1 MIYCYHRLLLGGV
14 TLKYQKVMKY
24 GAIVLSIAFLVLEV
38 YLWIRMQNTWDD
50 LILSQ
55 SSYESAGLMF
65 AGLFQYG
72 SFFLGIFLIPI
83 VWLEYW
89 LITIF
94 CHVYQKY
101 LGFKKIF
108 SRYVNCY
115 SYFGF
120 ACIIHSNFMFDLVC
134 SLIFKTLFLST
145 FV

>member
-1 MIYCYHRLLLGGV
+1 MKEKMIYCYHRLLLGGV
-14 TLKYQKVMKY
+14 TLKYQKVIKY

-101 LGFKKIF
+101 LGFKKNFLATLIAILILVLLVLF
-108 SRYVNCY
+108 IRILWLIW
-115 SYFGF
+115 F
-120 ACIIHSNFMFDLVC
+120 AL
-134 SLIFKTLFLST
+134 
-145 FV
+145 

>member
-1 MIYCYHRLLLGGV
+1 MIYCYHQSLLGGV
-14 TLKYQKVMKY
+14 TLKYQKVMKRC
-24 GAIVLSIAFLVLEV
+24 AIVLSIAFLVLEV

-101 LGFKKIF
+101 LGLKKFFLATLIAILILVLLVLF
-108 SRYVNCY
+108 IRILCLIW
-115 SYFGF
+115 F
-120 ACIIHSNFMFDLVC
+120 AL
-134 SLIFKTLFLST
+134 
-145 FV
+145 

>member
-14 TLKYQKVMKY
+14 TLKYQKVMKSC
-24 GAIVLSIAFLVLEV
+24 AIVLSIAFLVLEV

-101 LGFKKIF
+101 LGFKK
-108 SRYVNCY
+108 
-115 SYFGF
+115 
-120 ACIIHSNFMFDLVC
+120 NFLATLIAILILVLLVLFIRILW
-134 SLIFKTLFLST
+134 LIWYAL
-145 FV
+145 

>member
-14 TLKYQKVMKY
+14 TLKYQKVMKRC
-24 GAIVLSIAFLVLEV
+24 AIVLSIAFLVLEV

-94 CHVYQKY
+94 CHVYQRY

-108 SRYVNCY
+108 LATLIAILILVLLVLFIRILCLIW
-115 SYFGF
+115 F
-120 ACIIHSNFMFDLVC
+120 AL
-134 SLIFKTLFLST
+134 
-145 FV
+145 

>member
-1 MIYCYHRLLLGGV
+1 MIYCYHQSLLGGV

-101 LGFKKIF
+101 LGFKKNFLATLIAILILVLLVLF
-108 SRYVNCY
+108 IRILWLIW
-115 SYFGF
+115 F
-120 ACIIHSNFMFDLVC
+120 AL
-134 SLIFKTLFLST
+134 
-145 FV
+145 

>member
-14 TLKYQKVMKY
+14 TLKYQKVMKRC
-24 GAIVLSIAFLVLEV
+24 AIVLSIAFLVLEV

-101 LGFKKIF
+101 LGLKKFFLATLIAILILVLF
-108 SRYVNCY
+108 VLFIRILCLIW
-115 SYFGF
+115 F
-120 ACIIHSNFMFDLVC
+120 AL
-134 SLIFKTLFLST
+134 
-145 FV
+145 

>member
-101 LGFKKIF
+101 LGLKKFFLATLI
-108 SRYVNCY
+108 
-115 SYFGF
+115 
-120 ACIIHSNFMFDLVC
+120 AI
-134 SLIFKTLFLST
+134 LIFVLLVLFIRILCLIW
-145 FV
+145 FAL

>member
-14 TLKYQKVMKY
+14 TLKYQKVMKRC
-24 GAIVLSIAFLVLEV
+24 AIVLSIAFLVLEV

-101 LGFKKIF
+101 LGFKK
-108 SRYVNCY
+108 
-115 SYFGF
+115 YFLAMLIAILILVLLVLFIRILWLIWF
-120 ACIIHSNFMFDLVC
+120 AL
-134 SLIFKTLFLST
+134 
-145 FV
+145 

>member
-14 TLKYQKVMKY
+14 TLKYQKVMKRCV
-24 GAIVLSIAFLVLEV
+24 IVLSIAFLVLEV

-108 SRYVNCY
+108 LATLIAILILVLLVLFIRILCLIW
-115 SYFGF
+115 F
-120 ACIIHSNFMFDLVC
+120 AL
-134 SLIFKTLFLST
+134 
-145 FV
+145 

>member
-14 TLKYQKVMKY
+14 TLKYQKVMKRC
-24 GAIVLSIAFLVLEV
+24 AIVLSIAFLVLEV

-108 SRYVNCY
+108 L
-115 SYFGF
+115 
-120 ACIIHSNFMFDLVC
+120 ATLIAI
-134 SLIFKTLFLST
+134 LIFVLLVLFIRILCLIW
-145 FV
+145 FAL

>member
-1 MIYCYHRLLLGGV
+1 MKEKMIYCYHQLLLGGV
-14 TLKYQKVMKY
+14 TLKYQKVMKRC
-24 GAIVLSIAFLVLEV
+24 AIVLSIVFLVLEV

-101 LGFKKIF
+101 LGFKKFFLATLIAILILVLLVLF
-108 SRYVNCY
+108 IRILWLIW
-115 SYFGF
+115 F
-120 ACIIHSNFMFDLVC
+120 AL
-134 SLIFKTLFLST
+134 
-145 FV
+145 

>member
-14 TLKYQKVMKY
+14 TLKYQKVMKRC
-24 GAIVLSIAFLVLEV
+24 AIVLSIAFLVLEV

-101 LGFKKIF
+101 LGFKKFFLATLI
-108 SRYVNCY
+108 
-115 SYFGF
+115 
-120 ACIIHSNFMFDLVC
+120 AI
-134 SLIFKTLFLST
+134 LIFVLLVLFIRILCLIW
-145 FV
+145 FAL

>member
-1 MIYCYHRLLLGGV
+1 MKEKMIYCYHQLLLGGV
-14 TLKYQKVMKY
+14 TLKYQKVMKRC
-24 GAIVLSIAFLVLEV
+24 AIVLSIAFLVLEV

-108 SRYVNCY
+108 LATLIAILILVLLVLFIRILCLIW
-115 SYFGF
+115 F
-120 ACIIHSNFMFDLVC
+120 AL
-134 SLIFKTLFLST
+134 
-145 FV
+145 

>member
-24 GAIVLSIAFLVLEV
+24 GVIVLSIAFLVLEV

-108 SRYVNCY
+108 LATLIAILILVLLVLFIRILCLIW
-115 SYFGF
+115 F
-120 ACIIHSNFMFDLVC
+120 AL
-134 SLIFKTLFLST
+134 
-145 FV
+145 

>member
-1 MIYCYHRLLLGGV
+1 MKEKMIYCYHQSLLGGV
-14 TLKYQKVMKY
+14 TLKYQKVMKRC
-24 GAIVLSIAFLVLEV
+24 AIVLSIVFLVLEV

-65 AGLFQYG
+65 AGLFQYC

-101 LGFKKIF
+101 LGFKK
-108 SRYVNCY
+108 
-115 SYFGF
+115 
-120 ACIIHSNFMFDLVC
+120 NFLATLIAILILVLLVLFIRILW
-134 SLIFKTLFLST
+134 LIWYAL
-145 FV
+145 

>member
-1 MIYCYHRLLLGGV
+1 MIYCYHRSLLGGV
-14 TLKYQKVMKY
+14 TLKYQKVMKRC
-24 GAIVLSIAFLVLEV
+24 AIVLSIAFLVLKV

-108 SRYVNCY
+108 LATLIAILILVLLVLFIRILWLIW
-115 SYFGF
+115 F
-120 ACIIHSNFMFDLVC
+120 AL
-134 SLIFKTLFLST
+134 
-145 FV
+145 

>member
-14 TLKYQKVMKY
+14 TLKYQKVMKRC
-24 GAIVLSIAFLVLEV
+24 AIVLSIAFLVLEV

-101 LGFKKIF
+101 LGFKKFFLATLIAILILVLLVLF
-108 SRYVNCY
+108 IRILWLIW
-115 SYFGF
+115 F
-120 ACIIHSNFMFDLVC
+120 AL
-134 SLIFKTLFLST
+134 
-145 FV
+145 

>member
-14 TLKYQKVMKY
+14 ALKYQKVMKY

-101 LGFKKIF
+101 LGLKKSFLATLIAILILVLLVLF
-108 SRYVNCY
+108 IRILCLIW
-115 SYFGF
+115 F
-120 ACIIHSNFMFDLVC
+120 AL
-134 SLIFKTLFLST
+134 
-145 FV
+145 

>member
-38 YLWIRMQNTWDD
+38 YLWIRIQNTWDD

-101 LGFKKIF
+101 LGLKKFFLATLIAILILVLLVLF
-108 SRYVNCY
+108 IRILCLIW
-115 SYFGF
+115 F
-120 ACIIHSNFMFDLVC
+120 AL
-134 SLIFKTLFLST
+134 
-145 FV
+145 

>member
-24 GAIVLSIAFLVLEV
+24 GVIVLSIAFLVLEV

-108 SRYVNCY
+108 L
-115 SYFGF
+115 
-120 ACIIHSNFMFDLVC
+120 ATLIAI
-134 SLIFKTLFLST
+134 LIFVLLVLFIRILCLIW
-145 FV
+145 FAL

>member
-1 MIYCYHRLLLGGV
+1 MKEKMIYCYHQLLLGGV

-108 SRYVNCY
+108 L
-115 SYFGF
+115 
-120 ACIIHSNFMFDLVC
+120 ATLIAILILVLLVLFIRILW
-134 SLIFKTLFLST
+134 LIWYAL
-145 FV
+145 

>member
-1 MIYCYHRLLLGGV
+1 MIYCYHRSLLGGV
-14 TLKYQKVMKY
+14 TLKYQKVMKRC
-24 GAIVLSIAFLVLEV
+24 AIVLSIAFLVLEV

-101 LGFKKIF
+101 LGLKKFFLATLIAILILVLLVLF
-108 SRYVNCY
+108 IRILCLIW
-115 SYFGF
+115 F
-120 ACIIHSNFMFDLVC
+120 AL
-134 SLIFKTLFLST
+134 
-145 FV
+145 

>member
-1 MIYCYHRLLLGGV
+1 MIYCYHRLLLGEV
-14 TLKYQKVMKY
+14 TLKYQKVMKRC
-24 GAIVLSIAFLVLEV
+24 AIVLSIAFLVLEV

-101 LGFKKIF
+101 LGFKKFFLATLI
-108 SRYVNCY
+108 
-115 SYFGF
+115 
-120 ACIIHSNFMFDLVC
+120 AI
-134 SLIFKTLFLST
+134 LIFVLLVLFIRILCLIW
-145 FV
+145 FAL

>member
-1 MIYCYHRLLLGGV
+1 MIYCYHQSLLGGV
-14 TLKYQKVMKY
+14 TLKYQKVMKRC
-24 GAIVLSIAFLVLEV
+24 AIVLSIAFLVLEV

-108 SRYVNCY
+108 LATLIAILILVLLVLFIRILCLIW
-115 SYFGF
+115 F
-120 ACIIHSNFMFDLVC
+120 AL
-134 SLIFKTLFLST
+134 
-145 FV
+145 

>member
-108 SRYVNCY
+108 LATLIAILILVLLVLFIRILCLIW
-115 SYFGF
+115 F
-120 ACIIHSNFMFDLVC
+120 AL
-134 SLIFKTLFLST
+134 
-145 FV
+145 

>member
-1 MIYCYHRLLLGGV
+1 MKEKMIYCYHRLLLGGV
-14 TLKYQKVMKY
+14 TLKYQKVIKY

-101 LGFKKIF
+101 LGFKK
-108 SRYVNCY
+108 
-115 SYFGF
+115 
-120 ACIIHSNFMFDLVC
+120 NFLATLIAILILVLLVLFIRILW
-134 SLIFKTLFLST
+134 LIWYAL
-145 FV
+145 

>member
-14 TLKYQKVMKY
+14 TLKYQKVMKCC
-24 GAIVLSIAFLVLEV
+24 AIVLSIAFLVLEV

-65 AGLFQYG
+65 AGIFQYG

-108 SRYVNCY
+108 LATLIAILILVLLVLFIRILCLIW
-115 SYFGF
+115 F
-120 ACIIHSNFMFDLVC
+120 AL
-134 SLIFKTLFLST
+134 
-145 FV
+145 

>member
-1 MIYCYHRLLLGGV
+1 MIYCYHQSLLGGV

-101 LGFKKIF
+101 LGFKKFFLATLI
-108 SRYVNCY
+108 
-115 SYFGF
+115 
-120 ACIIHSNFMFDLVC
+120 AI
-134 SLIFKTLFLST
+134 LIFVLLVLFIRILCLIW
-145 FV
+145 FAL

>member
-1 MIYCYHRLLLGGV
+1 MIYCYHRSLLGGV
-14 TLKYQKVMKY
+14 TLKYQKVMKRC
-24 GAIVLSIAFLVLEV
+24 AIVLSIAFLVLEV

-94 CHVYQKY
+94 CHVYQRY

-108 SRYVNCY
+108 LATLIAILILVLLVLFIRILCLIW
-115 SYFGF
+115 F
-120 ACIIHSNFMFDLVC
+120 AL
-134 SLIFKTLFLST
+134 
-145 FV
+145 

>member
-14 TLKYQKVMKY
+14 TLKYQKVMKRC
-24 GAIVLSIAFLVLEV
+24 AIVLSIAFLVLEV

-101 LGFKKIF
+101 LGLKKFFLATLIAILILVLLVLF
-108 SRYVNCY
+108 IRILCLIW
-115 SYFGF
+115 F
-120 ACIIHSNFMFDLVC
+120 AL
-134 SLIFKTLFLST
+134 
-145 FV
+145 

>member
-1 MIYCYHRLLLGGV
+1 MIYCYHRSLLGGV
-14 TLKYQKVMKY
+14 TLKYQKVMKHC
-24 GAIVLSIAFLVLEV
+24 AIVLSIAFLVLEV

-65 AGLFQYG
+65 VGLFQYG

-108 SRYVNCY
+108 LATLIAILILVLLVLFIRILWLIW
-115 SYFGF
+115 F
-120 ACIIHSNFMFDLVC
+120 AL
-134 SLIFKTLFLST
+134 
-145 FV
+145 

>member
-14 TLKYQKVMKY
+14 TLKYQKVMKRC
-24 GAIVLSIAFLVLEV
+24 AIVLSIAFLVLEV

-101 LGFKKIF
+101 LGFKKFFLATLIAILILVLLVLF
-108 SRYVNCY
+108 IRILCLIW
-115 SYFGF
+115 F
-120 ACIIHSNFMFDLVC
+120 AL
-134 SLIFKTLFLST
+134 
-145 FV
+145 

>member
-24 GAIVLSIAFLVLEV
+24 GVIVLSIAFLVLEV

-101 LGFKKIF
+101 LGFKKNFLATLIAILILVLLVLF
-108 SRYVNCY
+108 IRILCLIW
-115 SYFGF
+115 F
-120 ACIIHSNFMFDLVC
+120 AL
-134 SLIFKTLFLST
+134 
-145 FV
+145 

>member
-1 MIYCYHRLLLGGV
+1 MKEKMIYCYHQLLLGGV
-14 TLKYQKVMKY
+14 TLKYQKVMKSC
-24 GAIVLSIAFLVLEV
+24 AIVLSIVFLVLEV

-101 LGFKKIF
+101 LGFKKNFLATLIAILILVLF
-108 SRYVNCY
+108 VLFIRILWLIW
-115 SYFGF
+115 F
-120 ACIIHSNFMFDLVC
+120 AL
-134 SLIFKTLFLST
+134 
-145 FV
+145 

>member
-1 MIYCYHRLLLGGV
+1 MIYCYHQSLLGGV

-108 SRYVNCY
+108 L
-115 SYFGF
+115 
-120 ACIIHSNFMFDLVC
+120 ATLIAILILVLLVLFIRILW
-134 SLIFKTLFLST
+134 LIWYAL
-145 FV
+145 

>member
-94 CHVYQKY
+94 CYVYQKY

-108 SRYVNCY
+108 LATLIAILILVLLVLFIRILCLIW
-115 SYFGF
+115 F
-120 ACIIHSNFMFDLVC
+120 AL
-134 SLIFKTLFLST
+134 
-145 FV
+145 

>member
-14 TLKYQKVMKY
+14 TLKYQKVMKRC
-24 GAIVLSIAFLVLEV
+24 AIVLSIAFLVLEV

-94 CHVYQKY
+94 CYVYQKY

-108 SRYVNCY
+108 LATLIAILILVLLVLFIRILCLIW
-115 SYFGF
+115 F
-120 ACIIHSNFMFDLVC
+120 AL
-134 SLIFKTLFLST
+134 
-145 FV
+145 

>member
-14 TLKYQKVMKY
+14 TLKYQKVIKY

-108 SRYVNCY
+108 LATLIAILILVLLVLFIRILCLIW
-115 SYFGF
+115 F
-120 ACIIHSNFMFDLVC
+120 AL
-134 SLIFKTLFLST
+134 
-145 FV
+145 

>member
-1 MIYCYHRLLLGGV
+1 MIYCYHQSLLGGV
-14 TLKYQKVMKY
+14 TLKYQKVMKRC
-24 GAIVLSIAFLVLEV
+24 AIVLSIAFLVLEV

-101 LGFKKIF
+101 LGFKKFFLATLIAILILVLLVLF
-108 SRYVNCY
+108 IRILCLIW
-115 SYFGF
+115 F
-120 ACIIHSNFMFDLVC
+120 AL
-134 SLIFKTLFLST
+134 
-145 FV
+145 

>member
-1 MIYCYHRLLLGGV
+1 MIYCYHQSLLGGV
-14 TLKYQKVMKY
+14 TLKYQKVMKRC
-24 GAIVLSIAFLVLEV
+24 AIVLSIAFLVLEV

-108 SRYVNCY
+108 L
-115 SYFGF
+115 
-120 ACIIHSNFMFDLVC
+120 ATLIAI
-134 SLIFKTLFLST
+134 LIFVLLVLFIRILCLIW
-145 FV
+145 FAL